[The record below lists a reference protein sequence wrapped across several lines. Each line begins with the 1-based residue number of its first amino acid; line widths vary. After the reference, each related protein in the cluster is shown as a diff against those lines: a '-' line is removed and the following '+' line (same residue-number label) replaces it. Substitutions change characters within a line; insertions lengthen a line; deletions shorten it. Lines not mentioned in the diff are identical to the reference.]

1 MIREI
6 NVKELT
12 DNISEMCIQANHY
25 LSPDMDA
32 CMKQAVET
40 EKSELGNCGQRDE
53 SKLSGYGKGRYF
65 YGNRTG
71 RTFCGRRC

>member
-32 CMKQAVET
+32 CMNRPLRQKNQSL
-40 EKSELGNCGQRDE
+40 EK
-53 SKLSGYGKGRYF
+53 KF
-65 YGNRTG
+65 
-71 RTFCGRRC
+71 